1 MENKKVIKDLVAE
14 TIAELATVEL
24 TIKSVID
31 TAEISHCDC
40 DCMLE
45 SGKELAIARRWLHS
59 ANFAINVVQKLL
71 IENEKT
77 TIQPKPFKYQIREQ
91 YPIDKIR

>member
-24 TIKSVID
+24 TIKS
-31 TAEISHCDC
+31 
-40 DCMLE
+40 
-45 SGKELAIARRWLHS
+45 AIARRWLHS
-59 ANFAINVVQKLL
+59 ANFAIKVVQKLL